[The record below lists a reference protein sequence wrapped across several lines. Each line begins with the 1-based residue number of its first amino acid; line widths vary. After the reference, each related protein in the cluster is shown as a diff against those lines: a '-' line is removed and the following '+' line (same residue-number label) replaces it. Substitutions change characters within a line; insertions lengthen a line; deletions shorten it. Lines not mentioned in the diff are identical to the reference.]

1 MLHVAL
7 TVLVLGCCA
16 AAIAVV
22 GFGFFDAFS
31 RRSRTSNK
39 NPGKLRADPESF
51 LLERRDGVIAI
62 THGVTITVEP
72 PRADKPATG
81 GTP

>member
-39 NPGKLRADPESF
+39 NPGQLRD
-51 LLERRDGVIAI
+51 
-62 THGVTITVEP
+62 
-72 PRADKPATG
+72 
-81 GTP
+81 